1 MHLCL
6 YYNMMESDLQPQEP
20 WKYMKNCE
28 KIYMRIVRKFTP
40 VSGFVSRFFEEDKPW
55 NWKKRRRGRWG
66 MEVRI
71 WGKKWRLWYNELM
84 HKNKTKEAVGAHFSA
99 D

>member
-28 KIYMRIVRKFTP
+28 TIYMRIVRKFTYI
-40 VSGFVSRFFEEDKPW
+40 SAWFHKLFGSWFQQLSLKIGGFSCQAD
-55 NWKKRRRGRWG
+55 
-66 MEVRI
+66 RI
-71 WGKKWRLWYNELM
+71 FGWQWE
-84 HKNKTKEAVGAHFSA
+84 HVI
-99 D
+99 